1 MSFNNPGK
9 GCLDV
14 YRTLRQL
21 YLPLYLA
28 QADIRQRYRRST
40 LGPFWITIST
50 GIMVATMGIIF
61 GQVFKA
67 PMAELLPFLAAGL
80 VIWSFISS
88 TLTEATE
95 VFVGAQAVIRQL
107 PIPLF
112 VHVVR
117 LLAKNFYIFLHNIVI
132 FFLVLLYFHE
142 SLGLV
147 SLLSILGLILLI
159 LNLSWLSLLLGIVC
173 SRFRDL
179 TQIVASLLQIFFYL
193 TPIIWLPSLLPEKT
207 SMMVLTGNPFFHLIE
222 VVRAPLLNQVP
233 TSLNWA
239 FTIVFA
245 ILGWL
250 FTIFIFNRY
259 RSKIAY
265 WL

>member
-28 QADIRQRYRRST
+28 RADIRQRYRRST

-50 GIMVATMGIIF
+50 GIMVATIGIIF

-95 VFVGAQAVIRQL
+95 VFVGAQAIIRQL

-112 VHVVR
+112 VHVLR

-142 SLGLV
+142 GLGLV

-233 TSLNWA
+233 TSLNWI

>member
-28 QADIRQRYRRST
+28 RADIRQRYRRST

-95 VFVGAQAVIRQL
+95 VFVGAQAIIRQL

-142 SLGLV
+142 CLGLV

-233 TSLNWA
+233 TSLNWI

>member
-1 MSFNNPGK
+1 
-9 GCLDV
+9 
-14 YRTLRQL
+14 
-21 YLPLYLA
+21 
-28 QADIRQRYRRST
+28 
-40 LGPFWITIST
+40 
-50 GIMVATMGIIF
+50 MGIIF

>member
-1 MSFNNPGK
+1 
-9 GCLDV
+9 
-14 YRTLRQL
+14 
-21 YLPLYLA
+21 
-28 QADIRQRYRRST
+28 
-40 LGPFWITIST
+40 
-50 GIMVATMGIIF
+50 MGIIF

-117 LLAKNFYIFLHNIVI
+117 LLAKNLYIFLHNIVI

>member
-1 MSFNNPGK
+1 
-9 GCLDV
+9 
-14 YRTLRQL
+14 
-21 YLPLYLA
+21 
-28 QADIRQRYRRST
+28 
-40 LGPFWITIST
+40 
-50 GIMVATMGIIF
+50 MVATMGIIF

-95 VFVGAQAVIRQL
+95 
-107 PIPLF
+107 
-112 VHVVR
+112 
-117 LLAKNFYIFLHNIVI
+117 
-132 FFLVLLYFHE
+132 FLVLLYFHE
-142 SLGLV
+142 GLGLV

-233 TSLNWA
+233 TSLNWI

>member
-28 QADIRQRYRRST
+28 RADIRQRYRRST

-95 VFVGAQAVIRQL
+95 VFVGAQAIIRQL

-117 LLAKNFYIFLHNIVI
+117 LLAKNFYIFLHNIV
-132 FFLVLLYFHE
+132 
-142 SLGLV
+142 
-147 SLLSILGLILLI
+147 
-159 LNLSWLSLLLGIVC
+159 IVC

-233 TSLNWA
+233 TSLNWI